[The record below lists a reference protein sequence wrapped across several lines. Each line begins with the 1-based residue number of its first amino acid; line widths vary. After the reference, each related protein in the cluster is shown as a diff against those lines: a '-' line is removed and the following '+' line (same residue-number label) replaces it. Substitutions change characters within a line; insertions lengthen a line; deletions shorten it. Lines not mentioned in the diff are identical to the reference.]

1 MAHAISSN
9 CRRSGFV
16 FPADNGQ
23 TGILRA
29 LPLRV
34 GAAVRIQIDGMH
46 LDDKLLMISAVG
58 IDINAGK
65 LSLGVM
71 ESATKN
77 AKVVRALLEI
87 GDQASQ
93 FAIYAKLK

>member
-1 MAHAISSN
+1 
-9 CRRSGFV
+9 
-16 FPADNGQ
+16 
-23 TGILRA
+23 
-29 LPLRV
+29 
-34 GAAVRIQIDGMH
+34 MH

-77 AKVVRALLEI
+77 AKVVRALLES

-93 FAIYAKLK
+93 FAICAKLK